1 MTLVNWYLIMI
12 MEELLF
18 WEMTRTRKDSN
29 VESVVVIKWK
39 TIFTEKKLKSRM
51 PWYCKN
57 ELNDY

>member
-1 MTLVNWYLIMI
+1 MI

-39 TIFTEKKLKSRM
+39 TIFTEKKLKSRR